1 MNHPLIGNYQELTDV
16 ELQERISNLSSKYW
30 QTQNPD
36 VRSQMMLI
44 LDELKEEFRSRNQR
58 NLQNNSEN
66 DNKDLDSLIKIS

>member
-1 MNHPLIGNYQELTDV
+1 MNHPLIGNYQELTDE